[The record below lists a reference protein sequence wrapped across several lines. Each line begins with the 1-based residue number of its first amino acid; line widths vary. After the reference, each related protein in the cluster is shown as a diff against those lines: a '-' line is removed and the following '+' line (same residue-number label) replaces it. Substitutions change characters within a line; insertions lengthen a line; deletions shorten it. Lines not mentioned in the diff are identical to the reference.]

1 MTEKKKLPQQRE
13 IRGTLNVSHASNA
26 RSVRPRPL
34 ATILSGG
41 KRSPADSSQQNV
53 RSAYHVQRVQRNPGN
68 HNDHSDLSKRRGV
81 YGAALAPRT
90 LPRVVSVPQS
100 TDSVEAWGTFEQRRR
115 KLRRVRS
122 EAMHAE
128 QPVLVART
136 FKQTGV
142 RATSGRIPAIR
153 RPLPYRSSHVPVRSG
168 RILQRGRSILQI
180 LLFACI
186 MTIVL
191 ALSDFFFFSSTFQVQ
206 TVNVTG
212 TSDGTLLADI
222 QHMKIRGQ
230 NIFLFN
236 TDSIKAQLSGSPL
249 VSNVTVK
256 KQWPNQLDVAITKRI
271 PVLLWQ
277 TSQGTYSVDQS
288 GMVIAAVNQS
298 DQATKSGL
306 GTVVEQV
313 SGGSSVTGNG
323 AGATNAQKTEP
334 QIRPGTY
341 LNHADIVFADSI
353 LQQLPVVT
361 GINAFTLYYD
371 GTMYASTTDANGGG
385 DSNGSYAIESP
396 QGWKVL
402 IGGAQDPNSLKN
414 RLQEL
419 REILKLAQ
427 TQHEQIATIDLR
439 YGLRPVFTVK
449 Q

>member
-13 IRGTLNVSHASNA
+13 IHGTLNVSHASNA
-26 RSVRPRPL
+26 RSVRQRPL

-41 KRSPADSSQQNV
+41 KRSPADSSQQSV
-53 RSAYHVQRVQRNPGN
+53 RSAYHVQRVQRNPGS

-90 LPRVVSVPQS
+90 LPRVVTVPQS

-136 FKQTGV
+136 FRQTGV

-168 RILQRGRSILQI
+168 RILQRGRSILKI
-180 LLFACI
+180 LVLACI

-236 TDSIKAQLSGSPL
+236 SDSIRAQLSGSPL
-249 VSNVTVK
+249 VSNVIVK
-256 KQWPNQLDVAITKRI
+256 KQWPDQLDVAITERI

-298 DQATKSGL
+298 DQTTKTGL
-306 GTVVEQV
+306 GTVVERANGD
-313 SGGSSVTGNG
+313 SGTTSN
-323 AGATNAQKTEP
+323 GATNAQKTEP

-371 GTMYASTTDANGGG
+371 GTMYASTTNANGGG

>member
-1 MTEKKKLPQQRE
+1 MTEKKKLLQQRE

-26 RSVRPRPL
+26 RSVRQRPL

-41 KRSPADSSQQNV
+41 KRSLADSSQQSV
-53 RSAYHVQRVQRNPGN
+53 RSAYHVQRVQRNPDS

-81 YGAALAPRT
+81 YGAALASRT

-122 EAMHAE
+122 EAMHTE

-136 FKQTGV
+136 FRQTGV

-180 LLFACI
+180 LLFACS

-212 TSDGTLLADI
+212 TSDGTLLANL

-256 KQWPNQLDVAITKRI
+256 KQWPNQLDVAITERI

-277 TSQGTYSVDQS
+277 ASQGTYSVDQS

-298 DQATKSGL
+298 DQATTTSSL
-306 GTVVEQV
+306 GTVVERV
-313 SGGSSVTGNG
+313 SGDNSVTGNG
-323 AGATNAQKTEP
+323 ATNAQKIEP

-371 GTMYASTTDANGGG
+371 GTMYASTTGATGGG
-385 DSNGSYAIESP
+385 DSNGSYTIESP

-402 IGGAQDPNSLKN
+402 LGGAQDPNSLKN